1 MEELKEFVITLVTML
16 ILMTAVE
23 LIAPDNNMK
32 KYLKFVLGLIFIAIM
47 LSPIISVFTK
57 GEESISIQIQKYI
70 DLSENQSIEVN
81 KEYNNNRQNTF
92 KKNLEENCNR
102 ILKEKFNENEFSS
115 EIDCEVDMDN
125 IKYSINTVEVGV
137 KNKDV
142 SKIQKVIINTQEN
155 SKSVYSQED
164 KVEKEDEIASYL
176 SEVLNVSKDKIKI
189 YKVNW

>member
-57 GEESISIQIQKYI
+57 GEENISIQIQKYI

-81 KEYNNNRQNTF
+81 KEYNNNSQNTF

-102 ILKEKFNENEFSS
+102 ILKEKFDNNEFSS

-125 IKYSINTVEVGV
+125 IKYSINTVKVGV

-142 SKIQKVIINTQEN
+142 SKIQKIIINTKEDSQ
-155 SKSVYSQED
+155 SVYSQED
-164 KVEKEDEIASYL
+164 KVEKEDEIVSYL
-176 SEVLNVSKDKIKI
+176 SETLNVSKDKIKV

>member
-189 YKVNW
+189 YKVN

>member
-57 GEESISIQIQKYI
+57 GEENISIQIQKYI

-81 KEYNNNRQNTF
+81 KEYNNNSQNTF

-102 ILKEKFNENEFSS
+102 ILKEKFDNNEFSS
-115 EIDCEVDMDN
+115 EIDCDVDMDN
-125 IKYSINTVEVGV
+125 IKYSINTVKVGV

-142 SKIQKVIINTQEN
+142 SKIQKIIINTKEDSQ
-155 SKSVYSQED
+155 SVYSQED
-164 KVEKEDEIASYL
+164 KVEKEDEIVSYL
-176 SEVLNVSKDKIKI
+176 SETLNVSKDKIKV
-189 YKVNW
+189 YKVN

>member
-16 ILMTAVE
+16 LLMTAVE

-57 GEESISIQIQKYI
+57 GEENISIQIQKYI

-81 KEYNNNRQNTF
+81 KEYNNNSKNTF

-102 ILKEKFNENEFSS
+102 ILKEKFDNNDFSS

-125 IKYSINTVEVGV
+125 IKYSINTVKVGV

-142 SKIQKVIINTQEN
+142 SKIQKIIINTKED

-164 KVEKEDEIASYL
+164 KLEKEDEIVSYL
-176 SEVLNVSKDKIKI
+176 SEVLNVSKDKIKV

>member
-57 GEESISIQIQKYI
+57 GEENISIQIQKYI

-81 KEYNNNRQNTF
+81 KEYNNNSQNTF

-102 ILKEKFNENEFSS
+102 ILKEKFDNNEFSS

-125 IKYSINTVEVGV
+125 IKYSINTVKVGV

-142 SKIQKVIINTQEN
+142 SKIQKIIINTKEDSQ
-155 SKSVYSQED
+155 SVYSQED
-164 KVEKEDEIASYL
+164 KVEKEDEIVSYL
-176 SEVLNVSKDKIKI
+176 SETLNVSKDKIKV
-189 YKVNW
+189 YKVN

>member
-57 GEESISIQIQKYI
+57 GEENISIQIQKYI

-81 KEYNNNRQNTF
+81 KEYNNNSQNTF

-102 ILKEKFNENEFSS
+102 ILKEKFDNNEFSS

-125 IKYSINTVEVGV
+125 IKYSINIVKVGV

-142 SKIQKVIINTQEN
+142 SKIQKIIINTKEDSQ
-155 SKSVYSQED
+155 SVYSQED
-164 KVEKEDEIASYL
+164 KVEKEDEIVSYL
-176 SEVLNVSKDKIKI
+176 SETLNVSKDKIKV
-189 YKVNW
+189 YKVN

>member
-57 GEESISIQIQKYI
+57 GEENISIQIQKYI

-81 KEYNNNRQNTF
+81 KEYNNNSQNTF

-102 ILKEKFNENEFSS
+102 ILKEKFDNNEFSS

-125 IKYSINTVEVGV
+125 IKYSINTVKVGV

-142 SKIQKVIINTQEN
+142 SKIQKIIINTKEDSQ
-155 SKSVYSQED
+155 SVYSQED
-164 KVEKEDEIASYL
+164 KVEKEDEIVSYL
-176 SEVLNVSKDKIKI
+176 SEVLNVSKDKIKV

>member
-164 KVEKEDEIASYL
+164 KVEKEDEIAIYL

-189 YKVNW
+189 YKVN

>member
-16 ILMTAVE
+16 LLMTAVE

-57 GEESISIQIQKYI
+57 GEENISIQIQKYI

-81 KEYNNNRQNTF
+81 KEYNNNSKNTF

-102 ILKEKFNENEFSS
+102 ILKEKFDNNDFSS

-125 IKYSINTVEVGV
+125 IKYSINTVKVGV

-142 SKIQKVIINTQEN
+142 SKIQKIIINTKED

-164 KVEKEDEIASYL
+164 KLEKEDEIVSYL
-176 SEVLNVSKDKIKI
+176 SEVLNVSKDKIKV
-189 YKVNW
+189 YKVN

>member
-57 GEESISIQIQKYI
+57 GEENISIQIQKYI
-70 DLSENQSIEVN
+70 DLSKNQSIEVN
-81 KEYNNNRQNTF
+81 KEYNNNSQNTF

-102 ILKEKFNENEFSS
+102 ILKEKFDNNEFSS
-115 EIDCEVDMDN
+115 EIDCDVDMDN
-125 IKYSINTVEVGV
+125 IKYSINTVKVGV

-142 SKIQKVIINTQEN
+142 SKIQKIIINTKEDSQ
-155 SKSVYSQED
+155 SVYSQED
-164 KVEKEDEIASYL
+164 KVEKEDEIVSYL
-176 SEVLNVSKDKIKI
+176 SETLNVSKDKIKV
-189 YKVNW
+189 YKVN

>member
-57 GEESISIQIQKYI
+57 GEENISIQIQKYI

-81 KEYNNNRQNTF
+81 KEYNNNSQNTF

-102 ILKEKFNENEFSS
+102 ILKEKFDNNEFSS

-125 IKYSINTVEVGV
+125 IKYSINTVKVGV

-142 SKIQKVIINTQEN
+142 SKIQKIIINTKEDSQ
-155 SKSVYSQED
+155 SVYSQED
-164 KVEKEDEIASYL
+164 KVEKEDEIVSYL
-176 SEVLNVSKDKIKI
+176 SEVLNVSKDKIKV
-189 YKVNW
+189 YKVN

>member
-57 GEESISIQIQKYI
+57 GEENISIQIQKYI

-81 KEYNNNRQNTF
+81 KEYNNNSQNTF

-102 ILKEKFNENEFSS
+102 ILKEKFDNNEFSS
-115 EIDCEVDMDN
+115 EIDCDVDMDN
-125 IKYSINTVEVGV
+125 IKYSINTVKVGV

-142 SKIQKVIINTQEN
+142 SKIQKIIINTKEDSQ
-155 SKSVYSQED
+155 SVYSQED
-164 KVEKEDEIASYL
+164 KVEKEDEIVSYL
-176 SEVLNVSKDKIKI
+176 SETLNVSKDKIKV

>member
-57 GEESISIQIQKYI
+57 GEENISIQIQKYI

-81 KEYNNNRQNTF
+81 KEYNNNSQNTF

-102 ILKEKFNENEFSS
+102 ILKEKFDNNEFSS

-125 IKYSINTVEVGV
+125 IKYSINTVKIGV

-142 SKIQKVIINTQEN
+142 SKIQKIIINTKEDSQ
-155 SKSVYSQED
+155 SVYSQED
-164 KVEKEDEIASYL
+164 KVEKEDEIVSYL
-176 SEVLNVSKDKIKI
+176 SETLNVSKDKIKV
-189 YKVNW
+189 YKVN